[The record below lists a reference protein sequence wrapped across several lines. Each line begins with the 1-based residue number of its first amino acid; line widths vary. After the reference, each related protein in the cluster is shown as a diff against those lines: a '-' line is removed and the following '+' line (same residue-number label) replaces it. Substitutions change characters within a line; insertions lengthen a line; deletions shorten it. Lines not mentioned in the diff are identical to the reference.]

1 MIASEFASLFGILEE
16 SSWFPCIDLV
26 EFDSGVGSAVFV
38 AAVVKVVVSVVAAA
52 AAADRKL
59 VAAVAVAVAAAAVAV
74 AAHLPGMSD
83 PMAMASS
90 AALKEAEVSTPS
102 SRDVPVSQE
111 PLQSQLDIHWTKATR
126 SKRLPHSP

>member
-1 MIASEFASLFGILEE
+1 VIASESASLFGILEE

-26 EFDSGVGSAVFV
+26 EFEFDSGVGSAVFV
-38 AAVVKVVVSVVAAA
+38 AAAVKVVVSVAAAA
-52 AAADRKL
+52 AAADRRL
-59 VAAVAVAVAAAAVAV
+59 VVVVAV
-74 AAHLPGMSD
+74 AAHLPGMSV

-90 AALKEAEVSTPS
+90 AALKEAEVSNPS

-111 PLQSQLDIHWTKATR
+111 PLRSQLDIHWTEATR